1 MHSLLGYRYPEFDI
15 PKQARELYTIFLA
28 RHTADTDAAT
38 HKIMGNSHED
48 IDLSKCSI
56 RALSPIHIQYIKN
69 SKARASAS
77 FSIIRD
83 GQLWGL
89 VTCQNNQPQHVD
101 LSQRHLCTF
110 LTQFATKHHIS
121 ELLKKEMEIQ
131 SAMNVVEKD
140 LKSDLLIDRNTFHV
154 LERFGEK
161 IMHMLHADGIYI
173 KYATGE
179 KSIGLVPNKEQL
191 QEINDCVQDDDS
203 IFSTHKFKY
212 SQQGEH
218 ILPGVITTE
227 ILPNSQWKIYIFRK
241 EVVIQEVW
249 AGKPEKHLQYDDSKK
264 ITFPSPRTS
273 FEAWKQITRTH
284 AAPWLHV
291 EISFIE
297 RIVFIIQQ
305 ALAKRNAEIDQ
316 LNKDLVR
323 SNNAL
328 DTFTYTLTHDIKNP
342 LSSIKLGAQM
352 ILMKNNITTE
362 LLHKL
367 ATNMLDSS
375 SLISDMLDKVHELSK
390 SNSVALNLELLDPTS
405 KIILIAESSKNQYDV
420 THLDFIL
427 GDIFPIK
434 GERTL
439 IYQLF
444 LNIVGNA
451 IKYSSKQ
458 EKPKVEVYSTAS
470 DKKVTYFII
479 DNGIGM
485 DLKNGNN
492 IFEIFQ
498 RLPNSSGYEGS
509 GIGLSI
515 VRRIIDRLGAEIK
528 VESSLGKGTTI
539 QIQFDN

>member
-1 MHSLLGYRYPEFDI
+1 
-15 PKQARELYTIFLA
+15 
-28 RHTADTDAAT
+28 
-38 HKIMGNSHED
+38 
-48 IDLSKCSI
+48 
-56 RALSPIHIQYIKN
+56 
-69 SKARASAS
+69 
-77 FSIIRD
+77 
-83 GQLWGL
+83 
-89 VTCQNNQPQHVD
+89 
-101 LSQRHLCTF
+101 
-110 LTQFATKHHIS
+110 
-121 ELLKKEMEIQ
+121 
-131 SAMNVVEKD
+131 
-140 LKSDLLIDRNTFHV
+140 
-154 LERFGEK
+154 
-161 IMHMLHADGIYI
+161 
-173 KYATGE
+173 
-179 KSIGLVPNKEQL
+179 
-191 QEINDCVQDDDS
+191 
-203 IFSTHKFKY
+203 
-212 SQQGEH
+212 
-218 ILPGVITTE
+218 
-227 ILPNSQWKIYIFRK
+227 
-241 EVVIQEVW
+241 
-249 AGKPEKHLQYDDSKK
+249 
-264 ITFPSPRTS
+264 
-273 FEAWKQITRTH
+273 
-284 AAPWLHV
+284 
-291 EISFIE
+291 
-297 RIVFIIQQ
+297 
-305 ALAKRNAEIDQ
+305 
-316 LNKDLVR
+316 
-323 SNNAL
+323 
-328 DTFTYTLTHDIKNP
+328 
-342 LSSIKLGAQM
+342 M

-420 THLDFIL
+420 THLDFVLGAIL
-427 GDIFPIK
+427 PIK

>member
-1 MHSLLGYRYPEFDI
+1 
-15 PKQARELYTIFLA
+15 
-28 RHTADTDAAT
+28 
-38 HKIMGNSHED
+38 
-48 IDLSKCSI
+48 
-56 RALSPIHIQYIKN
+56 
-69 SKARASAS
+69 
-77 FSIIRD
+77 
-83 GQLWGL
+83 
-89 VTCQNNQPQHVD
+89 
-101 LSQRHLCTF
+101 
-110 LTQFATKHHIS
+110 
-121 ELLKKEMEIQ
+121 
-131 SAMNVVEKD
+131 
-140 LKSDLLIDRNTFHV
+140 
-154 LERFGEK
+154 
-161 IMHMLHADGIYI
+161 MHMLHADGIYI

-179 KSIGLVPNKEQL
+179 RSIGLVPNTQQL
-191 QEINDCVQDDDS
+191 QEINDFVEDDDS

-212 SQQGEH
+212 SHQGEN

-227 ILPNSQWKIYIFRK
+227 ILPNSSWRIYIFRK

-284 AAPWLHV
+284 ATPWLHV

-427 GDIFPIK
+427 GDILPIK

-485 DLKNGNN
+485 DLKNENN

>member
-1 MHSLLGYRYPEFDI
+1 
-15 PKQARELYTIFLA
+15 
-28 RHTADTDAAT
+28 
-38 HKIMGNSHED
+38 
-48 IDLSKCSI
+48 
-56 RALSPIHIQYIKN
+56 
-69 SKARASAS
+69 
-77 FSIIRD
+77 
-83 GQLWGL
+83 
-89 VTCQNNQPQHVD
+89 
-101 LSQRHLCTF
+101 
-110 LTQFATKHHIS
+110 
-121 ELLKKEMEIQ
+121 
-131 SAMNVVEKD
+131 
-140 LKSDLLIDRNTFHV
+140 
-154 LERFGEK
+154 
-161 IMHMLHADGIYI
+161 
-173 KYATGE
+173 
-179 KSIGLVPNKEQL
+179 
-191 QEINDCVQDDDS
+191 
-203 IFSTHKFKY
+203 
-212 SQQGEH
+212 
-218 ILPGVITTE
+218 
-227 ILPNSQWKIYIFRK
+227 
-241 EVVIQEVW
+241 
-249 AGKPEKHLQYDDSKK
+249 
-264 ITFPSPRTS
+264 
-273 FEAWKQITRTH
+273 
-284 AAPWLHV
+284 
-291 EISFIE
+291 
-297 RIVFIIQQ
+297 
-305 ALAKRNAEIDQ
+305 
-316 LNKDLVR
+316 
-323 SNNAL
+323 
-328 DTFTYTLTHDIKNP
+328 
-342 LSSIKLGAQM
+342 M

-427 GDIFPIK
+427 GDILPIK